1 MDTADAAD
9 SGPRKRTGRRAGPTV
24 SHRRILDIACAQFS
38 RLGYEGTTMRGIA
51 QEAGVDTALIHH
63 FFLTK
68 EGLFEA
74 AIRDPLSP
82 PELVS
87 QVMTGGRSG
96 VGERTVRVFLTFWD
110 EPDTRARLVALLRS
124 ITGLDSAAASVRG
137 FLGDEVLYPLTQ
149 TLGRPEPRLRAALAG
164 SQLLGLATLRYI
176 YAQEPVASLP
186 SADVAASTGKLFQTY
201 LMGSL

>member
-1 MDTADAAD
+1 MDAADAAGG
-9 SGPRKRTGRRAGPTV
+9 GPRKRTGRRTGPTV
-24 SHRRILDIACAQFS
+24 SHRRILDIACDHFS
-38 RLGYEGTTMRGIA
+38 RFGYEATTMRGIA

-87 QVMTGGRSG
+87 QVMAGGRSG
-96 VGERTVRVFLTFWD
+96 VGERTVRVFLNFWD
-110 EPDTRARLVALLRS
+110 EPDNQARLVALLRS
-124 ITGLDSAAASVRG
+124 ITALDSAAAAVRG
-137 FLGDEVLYPLTQ
+137 FLGDQVLYPLTEM
-149 TLGRPEPRLRAALAG
+149 LGRPDPRLRAALAG

-176 YAQEPVASLP
+176 YGQEPVASLP
-186 SADVAASTGKLFQTY
+186 SADVAASTGKLFQVY
-201 LMGSL
+201 LMGTL